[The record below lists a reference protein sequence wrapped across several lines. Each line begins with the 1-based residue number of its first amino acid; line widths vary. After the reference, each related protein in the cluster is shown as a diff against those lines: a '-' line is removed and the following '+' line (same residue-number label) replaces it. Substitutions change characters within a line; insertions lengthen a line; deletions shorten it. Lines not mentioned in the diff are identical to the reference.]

1 MSIRGGNW
9 QIFDNM
15 VKRSGAAFYGNT
27 TVAAISLDK
36 KRAASDNEP
45 KYIISTV
52 DPSSAASSPSD
63 FPVAF
68 DNVVIAAPWQF
79 SDITASKGVLGHL
92 IDEIPYTKLHV
103 TLFAS
108 PFKLHQDYFGL
119 PPGTKTPSNVYTTLG
134 KGEHAEKGA
143 EGVGR
148 AGFYSISTLRK
159 VVNPRTQNLEYLYKI
174 FSPHAVTSEFL
185 TDILGVHVP
194 KTFVREA
201 ADEEDD
207 AASTA
212 VDPIS
217 WYHPA
222 WFWSYPQELP
232 RLTFQDPIIGNGLYY
247 TSGIESF
254 ISTMETSSLMG
265 KNVARLIADDF
276 AGIQRDNDVIDNF
289 QRDKAQDESVSN
301 EEL

>member
-1 MSIRGGNW
+1 MSVRGGNW

-27 TVAAISLDK
+27 TVAAISLDE
-36 KRAASDNEP
+36 KRGSSDNEP
-45 KYIISTV
+45 KYIISTA
-52 DPSSAASSPSD
+52 DSSSAVSSPSD

-68 DNVVIAAPWQF
+68 DNVVVAAPWQF
-79 SDITASKGVLGHL
+79 SDITANRGVLGHL

-119 PPGTKTPSNVYTTLG
+119 PPGAKSPSNVYTTLG
-134 KGEHAEKGA
+134 KGEHAEKGP

-148 AGFYSISTLRK
+148 AGFYSISTLRR

-194 KTFVREA
+194 RTFVRA
-201 ADEEDD
+201 ADDDEGD
-207 AASTA
+207 AASTV

-254 ISTMETSSLMG
+254 ISTMETSALMG

-276 AGIQRDNDVIDNF
+276 AGIKRDNDMIDDF
-289 QRDKAQDESVSN
+289 QRDKPKDKGASN